1 MSVMRKKIARK
12 WKKKSMSTNSTS
24 IYQWVG
30 SPYMF
35 SSLGISAALVLSV
48 LGAAWGIFITGT
60 SLVGAAIKA
69 PRIKSKNL
77 VSIIFCEAVAI
88 YGVIM
93 AIIMNSKVEGL
104 PEFYPSGTTTGPEA
118 VAMVAGYCL
127 FAVGLSVGFSNLFC
141 GICVGI
147 SGSGCA
153 LGDAQKPEL
162 FVKMLIVEIF
172 GSALG
177 LFGIIVG
184 IVQSGQ
190 GQFPKMN

>member
-1 MSVMRKKIARK
+1 MTAAIIVTS
-12 WKKKSMSTNSTS
+12 S
-24 IYQWVG
+24 IYEWVG
-30 SPYMF
+30 SPYMY
-35 SSLGISAALVLSV
+35 SSLGIAAALVLSV

-93 AIIMNSKVEGL
+93 AIIMNSKVEGIS
-104 PEFYPSGTTTGPEA
+104 EFYPDATLTAQQSTA
-118 VAMVAGYCL
+118 VVAGYCL
-127 FAVGLSVGFSNLFC
+127 FAVGLSVGLSNLFC
-141 GICVGI
+141 GVCVGI

-190 GQFPKMN
+190 GQFPKMH